1 MELQASLFFWI
12 LIFLLYLLFSLLIKP
27 KLWCNCEICSAYLTL
42 SWSKQFNN
50 LCDWYTHL
58 LKNSPSKTIHIH
70 VLRNTITANP
80 ENIEYM
86 LKTKFHNFPKGKPFS
101 IILGDFL
108 GRGIFNVDGD
118 SWKFQKNMASMELGK
133 TSTCCY
139 VFDIINFEIKTRLVP
154 LLSKQDQALDLQ
166 DVFKR
171 FSFDVICWFSFGIDP
186 SCLELSLP
194 MSKLAMAFDLASKL
208 SAERAMNV
216 SPLVWKIKRALN
228 LGSEKEL
235 KRAIERINLLAKEV
249 IRQRRKTGFLN
260 SNDLLSRFMSI
271 INDETYLR
279 DIIISFLLAGRDT
292 VASGLTSLF
301 WLLSKHSN
309 VVSAIKQEADRII
322 GENKELTC
330 FDQMKELH
338 YLQATVYES
347 MRLYPPIQFDSK
359 FCQNDDVLPDGS
371 VLKKGTRVTYYP
383 YAMGRIEEIWGED
396 CLEFKPERWL
406 KHDGIFFPQN
416 PFKYPDFPSWIQG
429 LFRERDGSFR
439 DENGDAFAHQEI
451 SNPIT
456 DTTITGSTSTVL
468 AGIDRNF
475 QRRTSCLSTKHPTS
489 TINVMASGSGQINPA
504 KAVNPGLI
512 YDINEDLYISFL
524 CKLGI
529 VTNVEEGDLEYNVK
543 VASPKEHV
551 IPKMFKFN
559 GINQNKTFRV
569 LVKGGESMMN
579 GTEVVS
585 ATLEWNSNKGH
596 SVKSPIVVFK
606 QQ

>member
-1 MELQASLFFWI
+1 MDLQASLFI
-12 LIFLLYLLFSLLIKP
+12 LILISLLYLLFSLLIKP

-133 TSTCCY
+133 TSICCY
-139 VFDIINFEIKTRLVP
+139 VFDIINCEIKTRLVP
-154 LLSKQDQALDLQ
+154 LLSKQDQVLDLQ

-322 GENKELTC
+322 GENKELTS

-371 VLKKGTRVTYYP
+371 VLKKGTRVTYHP

-406 KHDGIFFPQN
+406 KHDGVFSPEN
-416 PFKYPDFPSWIQG
+416 PFKYPIFQAGFRVCLGKEMALLEMKTVTLSLIRRFRIELLTPPSPDQHP
-429 LFRERDGSFR
+429 RKPH
-439 DENGDAFAHQEI
+439 EN
-451 SNPIT
+451 
-456 DTTITGSTSTVL
+456 
-468 AGIDRNF
+468 
-475 QRRTSCLSTKHPTS
+475 QRQLYGELS
-489 TINVMASGSGQINPA
+489 SGSGQINPT

-524 CKLGI
+524 CKQGYDTRTITLLIGGKKEYHCFSFKPGRGI
-529 VTNVEEGDLEYNVK
+529 DGLNYPSMHIYLDGTNPNISAVFHRTVTNVEEGDLEYNVK
-543 VASPKEHV
+543 VASPKELSVVV
-551 IPKMFKFN
+551 IPKTLKFMVC
-559 GINQNKTFRV
+559 R
-569 LVKGGESMMN
+569 
-579 GTEVVS
+579 
-585 ATLEWNSNKGH
+585 
-596 SVKSPIVVFK
+596 
-606 QQ
+606 

>member
-1 MELQASLFFWI
+1 MELQASLFFLI

-42 SWSKQFNN
+42 SWSKQFKN

-133 TSTCCY
+133 TSICCY
-139 VFDIINFEIKTRLVP
+139 VFDIINCEIKTRLVP
-154 LLSKQDQALDLQ
+154 LLSKQDQVLDLQ

-249 IRQRRKTGFLN
+249 ISQRH
-260 SNDLLSRFMSI
+260 
-271 INDETYLR
+271 
-279 DIIISFLLAGRDT
+279 IIISFLLAGRDT

-322 GENKELTC
+322 GENKELTS
-330 FDQMKELH
+330 FDQMKELN

-347 MRLYPPIQFDSK
+347 MRLYLPIQFDSK

-371 VLKKGTRVTYYP
+371 ILKKGTRVTYHP

-416 PFKYPDFPSWIQG
+416 PFKYPIFQAGFRVCLGKEMALLEMKMVTLSLIRRFQIELLTPPSPDQ
-429 LFRERDGSFR
+429 
-439 DENGDAFAHQEI
+439 
-451 SNPIT
+451 
-456 DTTITGSTSTVL
+456 
-468 AGIDRNF
+468 
-475 QRRTSCLSTKHPTS
+475 HPRFL
-489 TINVMASGSGQINPA
+489 
-504 KAVNPGLI
+504 PGL
-512 YDINEDLYISFL
+512 
-524 CKLGI
+524 
-529 VTNVEEGDLEYNVK
+529 T
-543 VASPKEHV
+543 A
-551 IPKMFKFN
+551 
-559 GINQNKTFRV
+559 TFSDGLPV
-569 LVKGGESMMN
+569 LVRN
-579 GTEVVS
+579 IQ
-585 ATLEWNSNKGH
+585 
-596 SVKSPIVVFK
+596 P
-606 QQ
+606 QP

>member
-1 MELQASLFFWI
+1 
-12 LIFLLYLLFSLLIKP
+12 
-27 KLWCNCEICSAYLTL
+27 
-42 SWSKQFNN
+42 
-50 LCDWYTHL
+50 
-58 LKNSPSKTIHIH
+58 
-70 VLRNTITANP
+70 
-80 ENIEYM
+80 M

-139 VFDIINFEIKTRLVP
+139 VFDIINCEIKTRLVP
-154 LLSKQDQALDLQ
+154 LLSKQDQVLDLQ

-216 SPLVWKIKRALN
+216 SPLVWKIKRALS

-260 SNDLLSRFMSI
+260 SNDLLSRFMST

-279 DIIISFLLAGRDT
+279 DIIVSFLLAGRDT

-309 VVSAIKQEADRII
+309 VVLAIRQEADRII
-322 GENKELTC
+322 GENKELKS

-371 VLKKGTRVTYYP
+371 VLKKGTRVTYHP
-383 YAMGRIEEIWGED
+383 YAMGRIKEIWGED

-406 KHDGIFFPQN
+406 KHDGIFSPEN
-416 PFKYPDFPSWIQG
+416 PFKYPIFQAGFRVCLGKEMALLEMKTVTLSLIRRFRIELLTPPSPDQHPRFLPG
-429 LFRERDGSFR
+429 LTATFSDGLP
-439 DENGDAFAHQEI
+439 G
-451 SNPIT
+451 
-456 DTTITGSTSTVL
+456 TTPEPSLYSLVARKKPGR
-468 AGIDRNF
+468 GIDGLNYPSMHIYLNG
-475 QRRTSCLSTKHPTS
+475 T
-489 TINVMASGSGQINPA
+489 NPNIS
-504 KAVNPGLI
+504 AV
-512 YDINEDLYISFL
+512 FHR
-524 CKLGI
+524 I

-543 VASPKEHV
+543 VASPKELSVVV